1 MKVSAL
7 RHKHFRLDQAKLNR
21 LRTALGAGTETE
33 ALERAIDLILA
44 EEGIKKVLRRI
55 KGKGRLRPI
64 FP

>member
-21 LRTALGAGTETE
+21 LRTTLGARTETE
-33 ALERAIDLILA
+33 ALERAIDLLLA
-44 EEGIKKVLRRI
+44 EERIKKALRRI